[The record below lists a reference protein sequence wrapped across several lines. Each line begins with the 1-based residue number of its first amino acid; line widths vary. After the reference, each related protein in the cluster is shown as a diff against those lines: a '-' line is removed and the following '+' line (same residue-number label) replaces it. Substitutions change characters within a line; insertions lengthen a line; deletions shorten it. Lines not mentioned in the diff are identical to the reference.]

1 MSARALSRFLPA
13 LDWLASYDRKW
24 LTLDVLAGLTTSAVV
39 IPKAMAYAT
48 IAGLPVE
55 VGLYTALIPVA
66 FYALFGSSRVLS
78 VSTTT
83 TLGILCG
90 SALTSAAPG
99 ADASQLITASA
110 TLAVLVS
117 AILLAARVLR
127 LGFVANF
134 ISDPV
139 LTGFKAGVGLV
150 IVVDQ
155 APKLLGVHYDK
166 HGFLHDLGA
175 LARELP
181 HASLPTLA
189 VGLGTLLVLIGLEH
203 FAPSLPSPLLVVA
216 GGIAASHFL
225 DLHASGVAIVGQI
238 SGGLPTLV
246 EPARDLL
253 EKLWAPAVAIALM
266 SFTETVAAGR
276 AFTAKGEPRPDPDQ
290 ELIATGA
297 ANLIGGLFGA
307 MPGGGG
313 TSQTAVNRRAGARTQ
328 LSSLACAAMALATL
342 LFFAPVMTLLPQ
354 ATLAA
359 VVIAFSIDL
368 ISPAGF
374 RELYA
379 FRKQEFRW
387 ALFACVGVVLLGT
400 LKGIMAAV
408 VLSLLGLLRMA
419 NNAPVYALRRK
430 PKTSIFRAVS
440 ATHPE
445 DESFPGLLILKSEG
459 SVYFG
464 NAQNVGDLLWPMI
477 RSENPKVLL
486 LDFSAIPNIEFTAL
500 KMLNEAEAKLN
511 DEGIELWLAALTPE
525 ALALVQRSP
534 LGERLGRPRMFFTVA
549 QAVEHYLSART
560 GDHRARASTANAV

>member
-1 MSARALSRFLPA
+1 MSASALGRFLPA
-13 LDWLASYDRKW
+13 RDWLASYDRSW
-24 LTLDVLAGLTTSAVV
+24 FTLDLLAGLTTSAVV

-48 IAGLPVE
+48 MAGLPVE

-66 FYALFGSSRVLS
+66 VYALLGSSRVLS

-90 SALTSAAPG
+90 GAIEDAAPG
-99 ADASQLITASA
+99 ASGAQLITAAA
-110 TLAVLVS
+110 TLTVLVS
-117 AILLAARVLR
+117 AILLVARVLR

-166 HGFLHDLGA
+166 HGFVHDLAA
-175 LARELP
+175 LTRAVPE
-181 HASLPTLA
+181 ASLPTVA
-189 VGLGTLLVLIGLEH
+189 IGLGTLLVLIGLEH
-203 FAPSLPSPLLVVA
+203 FAPKLPSPLLVVA

-225 DLHASGVAIVGQI
+225 DLQASGVAIVGQI
-238 SGGLPTLV
+238 SGGLPALV
-246 EPARDLL
+246 EPTRDLL

-266 SFTETVAAGR
+266 SFTETIAAGR
-276 AFTAKGEPRPDPDQ
+276 AFVVKGEPRPDPDQ
-290 ELIATGA
+290 ELVATGA
-297 ANLIGGLFGA
+297 ANLFAGLFGA

-328 LSSLACAAMALATL
+328 LSSLACAAMAMATL
-342 LFFAPVMTLLPQ
+342 LFFAPVMKLLPH

-374 RELYA
+374 RELHA

-387 ALFACVGVVLLGT
+387 ALAACAGVVLLGT
-400 LKGIMAAV
+400 LKGILTAV
-408 VLSLLGLLRMA
+408 VLSMLGLVRMV

-430 PKTSIFRAVS
+430 PGTSVFRRV
-440 ATHPE
+440 TKEHPE
-445 DESFPGLLILKSEG
+445 DESFPGLLILKTEG
-459 SVYFG
+459 TIYFG
-464 NAQNVGDLLWPMI
+464 NAQHIGDGLWPFI
-477 RSENPKVLL
+477 RGEKPRVLL
-486 LDFSAIPNIEFTAL
+486 FDFSAIPNVEFSAL

-525 ALALVQRSP
+525 ALGLVQHSP
-534 LGERLGRPRMFFTVA
+534 LGERLGRQRMFFTVP
-549 QAVEHYLSART
+549 QAVEHYLT
-560 GDHRARASTANAV
+560 HCQE